1 MWRVILEPA
10 LLFGSPFAAYAFYL
24 ALRRNY
30 PFTLE
35 HWTRGAVSMLTL
47 AGLLI
52 AVTGMLAFG
61 IFAERHQGAYAP
73 AHIEDRKLVPGRLQ

>member
-10 LLFGSPFAAYAFYL
+10 LLFGSPFVAYAIYL
-24 ALRRNY
+24 VLRRKY
-30 PFTLE
+30 PFTVE
-35 HWTRGAVSMLTL
+35 HWTHGAVSTLAL

-61 IFAERHQGAYAP
+61 IFAERHKGAYTP
-73 AHIEDRKLVPGRLQ
+73 AHIENGKLAPGRLQ